1 MYKSYLAAAQ
11 SNNVLER
18 TDMAFL
24 MEFFGSLMGPGA
36 FDPADANDQCHQ
48 LLNLVGGYHTA
59 LSQRGSTFKVKGD
72 DSIDSHDLND
82 YEYKVL
88 RYILI
93 DAAYRIYRG
102 QNTLILKIM
111 AEWMENNSHY
121 TESADWDNF
130 FISLFSAKEIA
141 FLARHTLASNIR
153 EALTGKALFEG
164 AVVDACF
171 LTFNRELNDTIDN
184 FMLQVDTLDFDIEGQ
199 NEYTAL
205 CLLKYRINQLLFNQ

>member
-36 FDPADANDQCHQ
+36 FDPADANDQYHQ
-48 LLNLVGGYHTA
+48 LLNLVGSYHTA

-121 TESADWDNF
+121 TESADWGSY
-130 FISLFSAKEIA
+130 FINLFNAEA
-141 FLARHTLASNIR
+141 LTFLAHYTLASDIR
-153 EALTGKALFEG
+153 EALTGKALNDG
-164 AVVDACF
+164 AVVDGRF
-171 LTFNRELNDTIDN
+171 LAFNRELNDKVDDIIA
-184 FMLQVDTLDFDIEGQ
+184 QIDTLDFDIEGQ

-205 CLLKYRINQLLFNQ
+205 CLLKYRINTLMFNQ